1 MTTYELIRHLVK
13 LDPDGDMPIMLSV
26 RYAKTAENGNE
37 TTADACGFV
46 ETFSVERAEDAAYFL
61 VLEAVDA

>member
-1 MTTYELIRHLVK
+1 MTTYDLIRHLVK
-13 LDPDGDMPIMLSV
+13 LDPSGDMQIMLSV

-37 TTADACGFV
+37 TTADACGFA
-46 ETFSVERAEDAAYFL
+46 ESFSVEQAEDGPYFL